1 MRAMSPLILAM
12 ISFGV
17 PLGANRAY
25 QLDSSTKPMPSSL
38 KVGMSGSCAARA
50 RPDTAKARIL
60 PPWMLPMA
68 PPSVVIQSE
77 MRPEI
82 ISVTA

>member
-1 MRAMSPLILAM
+1 VPRAP
-12 ISFGV
+12 
-17 PLGANRAY
+17 
-25 QLDSSTKPMPSSL
+25 
-38 KVGMSGSCAARA
+38 

-60 PPWMLPMA
+60 PLWMLPMA

-82 ISVTA
+82 MSVTAWL